1 MVLAI
6 SCVTPTDVAPTKLPQ
21 GTSGVSRIASAPPTD
36 DVAHHPLVFR
46 FVRSAYAATGS
57 DIGEVTGGMHLRGV
71 IVRDSAGA
79 RTTVARAQRPDVLAT
94 RTPPAAAHAPQQR
107 FDVVEATISGIHD
120 AMRAGRPTCRALV
133 DAYLQRISAYD
144 RDGPALHALIVVNP
158 QATAV
163 ADSLDRRYA
172 ASGFVGPLHCIP
184 MIVKDNYQT
193 KGMQTTAGSL
203 AFKGF
208 APATDAFVVARIR
221 AAGAIVLAKANMAE
235 LAFSPYETVS
245 SILPGYT
252 RNPYELDRVT
262 AGSSGGPAAAVASS
276 MGTVGLGTDTGNS
289 IRGPSSHQAL
299 VGIRPTMGLVS
310 RTGVVPLFL
319 GADMTGPMART
330 VADAVAV
337 LQAIAGPDPNDPV
350 TLNSRGHVSR
360 DYASALVRDGL
371 RGARIGVLH
380 QAYDTPTLDPEIGA
394 IFERALDDMRRQGA
408 TIIDPVA
415 VPDLRSIRRL
425 QSGGC
430 NTFKRDFNRYLATL
444 GPDAPVKSLAEL
456 IQTRKY
462 HPSIETRLKDAEAV
476 EDTTDANPGCR
487 SGEAMRA
494 ALRTAVTQL
503 MDSMHL
509 DAMVYPTWS
518 NPPRLIGDLNTPAGD
533 NNQFF
538 SPYTGFPAITVP
550 MGYSHSGRL
559 PAGLQF
565 FGRAWDE
572 RTLIKLAYSYEQA
585 THWRRPPPT
594 TPEILKE

>member
-1 MVLAI
+1 MHHSRKLTRRALAALAMAMLLR
-6 SCVTPTDVAPTKLPQ
+6 PLPLAGQRPGGPDAP
-21 GTSGVSRIASAPPTD
+21 APP
-36 DVAHHPLVFR
+36 P
-46 FVRSAYAATGS
+46 
-57 DIGEVTGGMHLRGV
+57 
-71 IVRDSAGA
+71 
-79 RTTVARAQRPDVLAT
+79 
-94 RTPPAAAHAPQQR
+94 
-107 FDVVEATISGIHD
+107 FDVVEASIADVHAALAD
-120 AMRAGRPTCRALV
+120 GRITCHGLV
-133 DAYLQRISAYD
+133 ADYLARIDAYD
-144 RDGPALHALIVVNP
+144 KNGPAINAIIMVNP
-158 QATAV
+158 DALAV
-163 ADSLDRRYA
+163 ADSLDAVAKR
-172 ASGFVGPLHCIP
+172 GGPLGPLHCIP

-193 KGMQTTAGSL
+193 RGLQTTGGSL

-208 APATDAFVVARIR
+208 VPDKDAFVVARIR
-221 AAGAIVLAKANMAE
+221 AAGAVILAKANMAE

-262 AGSSGGPAAAVASS
+262 AGSSGGPAAAVAAS

-299 VGIRPTMGLVS
+299 VGIRATMGLVS
-310 RTGVVPLFL
+310 RAGVVPLFL

-337 LQAIAGPDPNDPV
+337 LQVIAGPDPDDPV
-350 TLNSRGHVSR
+350 TLTSRGHVSS

-380 QAYDTPTLDPEIGA
+380 QAYDTRTLDPEIRQ
-394 IFERALDDMRRQGA
+394 IFERALDDLRRQGA

-415 VPDLRSIRRL
+415 VPDLRAIRRL
-425 QSGGC
+425 QTGGC

-444 GPDAPVKSLAEL
+444 GPTAPVKSLADL
-456 IQTRKY
+456 IQSGKY
-462 HPSIETRLKDAEAV
+462 HPSIETRLRSAEAV
-476 EDTTDANPGCR
+476 EDTTGHSAGCT

-494 ALRTAVTQL
+494 RLRAAVTQL

-550 MGYSHSGRL
+550 MGYSHGGVL

-572 RTLIKLAYSYEQA
+572 RTLIRLAYSYEQA
-585 THWRRPPPT
+585 THWRRAPT
-594 TPEILKE
+594 TTPPLAETAGRE

>member
-1 MVLAI
+1 MTHSRKLTRSTVALLA
-6 SCVTPTDVAPTKLPQ
+6 AAMLL
-21 GTSGVSRIASAPPTD
+21 GAPP
-36 DVAHHPLVFR
+36 L
-46 FVRSAYAATGS
+46 
-57 DIGEVTGGMHLRGV
+57 
-71 IVRDSAGA
+71 AG
-79 RTTVARAQRPDVLAT
+79 QGPQ
-94 RTPPAAAHAPQQR
+94 PPAAPAPVP
-107 FDVVEATISGIHD
+107 FDVVEASIADVHAALAD
-120 AMRAGRPTCRALV
+120 GRITCHALV
-133 DAYLQRISAYD
+133 ADYLARIDAYD
-144 RDGPALHALIVVNP
+144 KNGPAINAIILVNP
-158 QATAV
+158 DALAV
-163 ADSLDRRYA
+163 ADSLDA
-172 ASGFVGPLHCIP
+172 VAKHGGPLGALQCIP

-193 KGMQTTAGSL
+193 KGLQTTAGSL

-208 APATDAFVVARIR
+208 VPDKDAFVVARIR

-245 SILPGYT
+245 SVLPGYT

-262 AGSSGGPAAAVASS
+262 AGSSGGPAAAVAAS
-276 MGTVGLGTDTGNS
+276 MGTAGLGTDTGNS

-310 RTGVVPLFL
+310 RAGVVPLFL

-337 LQAIAGPDPNDPV
+337 LQVIAGPDPDDPV
-350 TLNSRGHVSR
+350 TLNSRGHVSAN
-360 DYASALVRDGL
+360 YASALVRDGL

-380 QAYDTPTLDPEIGA
+380 QAYDTPTLDPEIRG
-394 IFERALDDMRRQGA
+394 IFERALDDLRRQGA

-415 VPDLRSIRRL
+415 VPDLGAIRRI
-425 QSGGC
+425 QTGGC

-444 GPDAPVKSLAEL
+444 GPDAPVKSLAQL
-456 IQTRKY
+456 IETGKY
-462 HPSIETRLKDAEAV
+462 HPSIETRLKGAEAV
-476 EDTTDANPGCR
+476 DDTTGTGPGCT

-494 ALRTAVTQL
+494 RLRTAVTQL

-550 MGYSHSGRL
+550 MGYSHGGVL

-565 FGRAWDE
+565 LGRAWDE

-594 TPEILKE
+594 TPPLVGVDR

>member
-1 MVLAI
+1 MR
-6 SCVTPTDVAPTKLPQ
+6 LP
-21 GTSGVSRIASAPPTD
+21 R
-36 DVAHHPLVFR
+36 
-46 FVRSAYAATGS
+46 Y
-57 DIGEVTGGMHLRGV
+57 
-71 IVRDSAGA
+71 
-79 RTTVARAQRPDVLAT
+79 ARALPAALAAGMLT
-94 RTPPAAAHAPQQR
+94 LAARPAAAQQPAAPPP
-107 FDVVEATISGIHD
+107 FSVVEASIADVHAALAD
-120 AMRAGRPTCRALV
+120 GRITCHGLV
-133 DAYLQRISAYD
+133 ADYLARIDAYD
-144 RDGPALHALIVVNP
+144 KNGPAINAIIMTNPDAL
-158 QATAV
+158 AV
-163 ADSLDRRYA
+163 ADSLDAVAKRGA
-172 ASGFVGPLHCIP
+172 PLGPLHCIP

-193 KGMQTTAGSL
+193 KGLQTTGGSL

-208 APATDAFVVARIR
+208 VPDKDAFVVARIR
-221 AAGAIVLAKANMAE
+221 AAGAVILAKANMAE

-262 AGSSGGPAAAVASS
+262 AGSSGGPAAAVAAS

-299 VGIRPTMGLVS
+299 VGIRPTMGLTS
-310 RTGVVPLFL
+310 RAGVVPLFL

-337 LQAIAGPDPNDPV
+337 LQVIAGPDPDDSV
-350 TLNSRGHVSR
+350 TLTSRGHVSP
-360 DYASALVRDGL
+360 DYASAMVRDGL

-380 QAYDTPTLDPEIGA
+380 QAYDTRTLDPEIRQ
-394 IFERALDDMRRQGA
+394 IFERALADLRRQGA

-415 VPDLRSIRRL
+415 VPDLTELLRSARG
-425 QSGGC
+425 SGGC
-430 NTFKRDFNRYLATL
+430 NTFKHDFNRYLATL
-444 GPDAPVKSLAEL
+444 GPNAPVKSLAEL
-456 IQTRKY
+456 IQSGKY
-462 HPSIETRLKDAEAV
+462 HPSIETRLKNAEAV
-476 EDTTDANPGCR
+476 QDTSADNPGCR
-487 SGEAMRA
+487 AQDAMRA
-494 ALRTAVTQL
+494 KLRAAVTQL

-533 NNQFF
+533 NNQLF

-550 MGYSHSGRL
+550 MGYSHGGVL

-585 THWRRPPPT
+585 TRWRRAPT
-594 TPEILKE
+594 TTPPLRETDGGH

>member
-1 MVLAI
+1 MSHSKKLTHPAVAALATAMLLHPL
-6 SCVTPTDVAPTKLPQ
+6 SLAGQQPA
-21 GTSGVSRIASAPPTD
+21 ASATP
-36 DVAHHPLVFR
+36 
-46 FVRSAYAATGS
+46 
-57 DIGEVTGGMHLRGV
+57 
-71 IVRDSAGA
+71 
-79 RTTVARAQRPDVLAT
+79 
-94 RTPPAAAHAPQQR
+94 TPPA
-107 FDVVEATISGIHD
+107 FDVVEASIADVH
-120 AMRAGRPTCRALV
+120 AALANGRITCHGLV
-133 DAYLQRISAYD
+133 ADYLARIDAYD
-144 RDGPALHALIVVNP
+144 KNGPAINAIIMVNP
-158 QATAV
+158 DALAV
-163 ADSLDRRYA
+163 ADSLDGVAKRGA
-172 ASGFVGPLHCIP
+172 PLGPLHCVP

-193 KGMQTTAGSL
+193 RGLQTTAGSL

-208 APATDAFVVARIR
+208 VPDQDAFVVARIR
-221 AAGAIVLAKANMAE
+221 AAGAVILAKANMAE

-245 SILPGYT
+245 SMLPGYT

-262 AGSSGGPAAAVASS
+262 AGSSGGPAAAVAAS

-299 VGIRPTMGLVS
+299 VGIRPTMGLTS
-310 RTGVVPLFL
+310 RAGVVPLFL

-330 VADAVAV
+330 MADAVAV
-337 LQAIAGPDPNDPV
+337 LQVIAGPDPDDPV
-350 TLNSRGHVSR
+350 TLNSRGHVST
-360 DYASALVRDGL
+360 DYASAMVRDGL

-380 QAYDTPTLDPEIGA
+380 QAYDTPTLDPEIRR
-394 IFERALDDMRRQGA
+394 IFEHALDDLRRQGA

-415 VPDLRSIRRL
+415 VPDLRDIRRL
-425 QSGGC
+425 QTGGC

-444 GPDAPVKSLAEL
+444 GPNAPVKSLAEL
-456 IQTRKY
+456 IQSRKY

-476 EDTTDANPGCR
+476 EDTTGTGPGCT

-494 ALRTAVTQL
+494 RLRAAVTQL

-550 MGYSHSGRL
+550 MGYSHGGVL

-572 RTLIKLAYSYEQA
+572 RTLIKLAYAYEQA
-585 THWRRPPPT
+585 THWRRAPVVTPPLRGV
-594 TPEILKE
+594 E